1 MAIETI
7 TTIRPKRG
15 IDRNR
20 TAGAA
25 LWRRF
30 GLERTERSV
39 ACAIHR
45 TEVKL
50 VLACALALAG
60 TLDEFAS
67 PNPAAAA
74 ITLHVPVL
82 AYHNVLPRDRWPPG
96 ATDQLTMYITP
107 ERVYA
112 QLKYLRDHGWRSV
125 TARSVAEYAKRGERM
140 HRKAFVISVDDG
152 RLNGYVYLWP
162 ILRKLSFRATFYV
175 VGSRIGGDKFMS
187 ADQLREI
194 HAAGSEI
201 ANHTHEHLKLTRET
215 RAEVIEQ
222 VRMGSDAIYEA
233 VGRRPRTLAYPGGA
247 YNTAVIDAVRSEGS
261 TWMAFTIVYGCSESW
276 STRLHEQRMIMRHD
290 FTPASVLAK
299 VAPYASG

>member
-1 MAIETI
+1 M
-7 TTIRPKRG
+7 K
-15 IDRNR
+15 
-20 TAGAA
+20 
-25 LWRRF
+25 
-30 GLERTERSV
+30 
-39 ACAIHR
+39 
-45 TEVKL
+45 KL
-50 VLACALALAG
+50 VLACALVLAG
-60 TLDEFAS
+60 TLGAFAS
-67 PNPAAAA
+67 PSPAAAS

-82 AYHNVLPRDRWPPG
+82 AYHNVLPRDQWPPG

-107 ERVYA
+107 GRVYA

-125 TARSVAEYAKRGERM
+125 TARSVAQYAKRGERM

-152 RLNGYVYLWP
+152 RLNGYRYLWP
-162 ILRKLSFRATFYV
+162 ILRELRFRATFYV

-187 ADQLREI
+187 AEQLREI
-194 HAAGSEI
+194 DAAGSEI
-201 ANHTHEHLKLTRET
+201 ANHTYEHLKLTRET

-247 YNTAVIDAVRSEGS
+247 YNTAVMDAVRSEGS

-290 FTPASVLAK
+290 LTPASVLAK
-299 VAPYASG
+299 VAPYAAG

>member
-7 TTIRPKRG
+7 TTIRPKRN
-15 IDRNR
+15 IDRYR
-20 TAGAA
+20 TADAA

-30 GLERTERSV
+30 GLEPTERFV
-39 ACAIHR
+39 VCARHR

-50 VLACALALAG
+50 VLACALVLAG
-60 TLDEFAS
+60 TLGAFAS

-82 AYHNVLPRDRWPPG
+82 AYHNVLPRDQWPPG
-96 ATDQLTMYITP
+96 ATNQLTMYITP

-125 TARSVAEYAKRGERM
+125 TARSVAQYAKRGERM

-152 RLNGYVYLWP
+152 RLNGYRYLWP
-162 ILRKLSFRATFYV
+162 ILRELRFRATFYV
-175 VGSRIGGDKFMS
+175 VGSRIGRDKFAS

-194 HAAGSEI
+194 DAAGSEI
-201 ANHTHEHLKLTRET
+201 ANHTYEHLKLTRAT
-215 RAEVIEQ
+215 RAEVIAQ
-222 VRMGSDAIYEA
+222 VRKGSDAIYEA

-247 YNTAVIDAVRSEGS
+247 YNTAVMDAVRSEGT
-261 TWMAFTIVYGCSESW
+261 TWMAFTIEYGCSESW

-299 VAPYASG
+299 VAPYAAG

>member
-7 TTIRPKRG
+7 TTIRPKG
-15 IDRNR
+15 SMDRDR
-20 TAGAA
+20 TAAAA

-30 GLERTERSV
+30 GLEPTERFV

-45 TEVKL
+45 TEMKL
-50 VLACALALAG
+50 VLACALVLAG
-60 TLDEFAS
+60 TLGEFAS

-82 AYHNVLPRDRWPPG
+82 VYHNVLPRDRWPSG
-96 ATDQLTMYITP
+96 ATMTAYITP

-125 TARSVAEYAKRGERM
+125 TARSVAQYAKRGERM
-140 HRKAFVISVDDG
+140 HSKAFVISVDDG

-162 ILRKLSFRATFYV
+162 ILRELRFRATFYV

-194 HAAGSEI
+194 DAAGSEI
-201 ANHTHEHLKLTRET
+201 ANHTFEHLTLTRVT

-233 VGRRPRTLAYPGGA
+233 VARRPRTLAYPGGA
-247 YNTAVIDAVRSEGS
+247 YNTAVMDAVRSEGS
-261 TWMAFTIVYGCSESW
+261 TWMAFTIQYGCSESW

-290 FTPASVLAK
+290 YTPASVLAK
-299 VAPYASG
+299 VAPYAAG

>member
-15 IDRNR
+15 MDRCR
-20 TAGAA
+20 SAA
-25 LWRRF
+25 TLGRDF
-30 GLERTERSV
+30 GLELTQRFV
-39 ACAIHR
+39 VCAIHR

-50 VLACALALAG
+50 VLACALVLAG
-60 TLDEFAS
+60 TLGAFAS

-82 AYHNVLPRDRWPPG
+82 VYHNVLPRDRWPSS
-96 ATDQLTMYITP
+96 ATYTAYITP

-125 TARSVAEYAKRGERM
+125 TARNVAQYAKRGERM
-140 HRKAFVISVDDG
+140 HSKAFVISVDDG
-152 RLNGYVYLWP
+152 RLNGYRYLWP
-162 ILRKLSFRATFYV
+162 ILRELRFRATFYV
-175 VGSRIGGDKFMS
+175 VGSRIGRDKFAS

-194 HAAGSEI
+194 DAAGSEI
-201 ANHTHEHLKLTRET
+201 ANHTHEHLTLTKLT

-222 VRMGSDAIYEA
+222 VRKSSDAIFEA
-233 VGRRPRTLAYPGGA
+233 VGRRPITLAYPGGA
-247 YNTAVIDAVRSEGS
+247 YNTAVMDAVRSEGS
-261 TWMAFTIVYGCSESW
+261 TWMAFTIEYGCSESW

-290 FTPASVLAK
+290 YTPASVLAK
-299 VAPYASG
+299 IAPYAAG

>member
-15 IDRNR
+15 IDHYQ
-20 TAGAA
+20 TVE
-25 LWRRF
+25 RF
-30 GLERTERSV
+30 IV
-39 ACAIHR
+39 CAIHG

-60 TLDEFAS
+60 TLGALAS

-82 AYHNVLPRDRWPPG
+82 LYHNVLPRDQWPAG
-96 ATDQLTMYITP
+96 ATNQLTAYITP

-112 QLKYLRDHGWRSV
+112 QLKYLRDHGWRTV

-140 HRKAFVISVDDG
+140 HSKAFVISVDDG
-152 RLNGYVYLWP
+152 RLNGYRYLWP
-162 ILRKLSFRATFYV
+162 ILRELKFRATFYV
-175 VGSRIGGDKFMS
+175 VGSRIGRDKFMS

-194 HAAGSEI
+194 NAAGSEI
-201 ANHTHEHLKLTRET
+201 ANHTHEHLTLTKAT
-215 RAEVIEQ
+215 RAEVIAQ
-222 VRMGSDAIYEA
+222 VRMSSDAIYEA
-233 VGRRPRTLAYPGGA
+233 VGRRPITLAYPGGA
-247 YNTAVIDAVRSEGS
+247 YNTAVMDAVRSEGS

-276 STRLHEQRMIMRHD
+276 STRLHEQRMIIRHD
-290 FTPASVLAK
+290 FTPANVLAK
-299 VAPYASG
+299 VAPYAAG